1 LISAKVLPVNDDRDL
16 ERLEQLLRQTATDL
30 RDEFP
35 PTPPIAMSVRREV
48 QHRRTAPVTRLRVL
62 RLARAAALAA
72 AVFAAILLLSPDVR
86 EAVARFF
93 GLETVRIE
101 RIATVPAPTTQ
112 PTIQQTIQQTIQPT
126 PELAGL
132 TSLSQARAKVRFN
145 IRLPGYPPGIGQPR
159 RVYVQDFES
168 GQQVILVYPDF
179 ALFQSE
185 GVIYGKGGGGG
196 TLIQETTVAGEYALW
211 LSGSPHLVQI
221 QNPDGSY
228 REGSAR
234 LVDGNVLAWQ
244 AGGITYRL
252 ETQRSL
258 DEAMRI
264 AESLYTPGEPAGR
277 TTLPDARAQARFTI
291 RLPAYRPPL
300 SSPPSDGGDTEGVG
314 APERVYFQDF
324 GQDMGG
330 AQQVILVYPDFVLYE
345 AEGVVYQKS
354 VHEATIVE
362 EVEVGGRP
370 ALWLS
375 GAAHLIQVYDASGRV
390 DIDFTRLVE
399 GNVLAW
405 EDGNLTFRI
414 ETTRPL
420 EDALRIA
427 ELILPAP

>member
-1 LISAKVLPVNDDRDL
+1 VKNEHDL
-16 ERLEQLLRQTATDL
+16 ERLEQLLRQAATDL

-35 PTPPIAMSVRREV
+35 PTPPIAAPVRREL
-48 QHRRTAPVTRLRVL
+48 QRRRTAPATWLRVQQ
-62 RLARAAALAA
+62 LARAAALAA

-101 RIATVPAPTTQ
+101 RIATVPAPTRT
-112 PTIQQTIQQTIQPT
+112 PVSQQQATRPSF
-126 PELAGL
+126 ELAGL
-132 TSLSQARAKVRFN
+132 TTLADARARAKFD
-145 IRLPGYPPGIGQPR
+145 IRLPAYPPTLGQPR

-185 GVIYGKGGGGG
+185 GVIYGKGVGGG

-244 AGGITYRL
+244 AGDITYRL

-277 TTLPDARAQARFTI
+277 TTLPDARAKARFTI
-291 RLPAYRPPL
+291 RLPAYRPAL
-300 SSPPSDGGDTEGVG
+300 RVG

-375 GAAHLIQVYDASGRV
+375 GAVHLIQVYDTSGRV
-390 DIDFTRLVE
+390 DINFTRLVE

-427 ELILPAP
+427 ESIGPAP

>member
-1 LISAKVLPVNDDRDL
+1 MNDDRDL
-16 ERLEQLLRQTATDL
+16 ERLEQLLRQAATDL

-35 PTPPIAMSVRREV
+35 PTPAIA
-48 QHRRTAPVTRLRVL
+48 APVRHALQRRRAAPLMRLRVQ

-72 AVFAAILLLSPDVR
+72 AVFAAILLLLPDVR

-112 PTIQQTIQQTIQPT
+112 PTIQQTIQPT

-159 RVYVQDFES
+159 RVYVQNFES

-185 GVIYGKGGGGG
+185 GVIYGKAVGGG
-196 TLIQETTVAGEYALW
+196 TLVQETTVAGEYALW

-258 DEAMRI
+258 DEARRI

-291 RLPAYRPPL
+291 RLP
-300 SSPPSDGGDTEGVG
+300 SSPPFDGRAG
-314 APERVYFQDF
+314 APNRVYFQDF

-345 AEGVVYQKS
+345 AEGAIYRKS

-375 GAAHLIQVYDASGRV
+375 GAAHLVQVYDASGRV
-390 DIDFTRLVE
+390 DVDFTRLVE

-405 EDGNLTFRI
+405 EVGNLTFRI
-414 ETTRPL
+414 ETTWPL

-427 ELILPAP
+427 ESISPAP

>member
-1 LISAKVLPVNDDRDL
+1 VNDDRDL
-16 ERLEQLLRQTATDL
+16 ERLEQLLRQTATNL

-35 PTPPIAMSVRREV
+35 PTPPIAAPVRREL
-48 QHRRTAPVTRLRVL
+48 QRRRTTPVTRLHVQQ
-62 RLARAAALAA
+62 LARAVALAA

-93 GLETVRIE
+93 GLDTVRIE
-101 RIATVPAPTTQ
+101 RIATVPAPALTPGPSPVADDRRGEQ
-112 PTIQQTIQQTIQPT
+112 APRPTF
-126 PELAGL
+126 ELTGL
-132 TSLSQARAKVRFN
+132 TTLADARARAKFD
-145 IRLPGYPPGIGQPR
+145 IRLPAYPPTLGQPR

-185 GVIYGKGGGGG
+185 GVIYGKGVGGG

-228 REGSAR
+228 RGGSAR

-252 ETQRSL
+252 ETQQSL
-258 DEAMRI
+258 DEAKRI
-264 AESLYTPGEPAGR
+264 AESLPTPGEPVGR
-277 TTLPDARAQARFTI
+277 TTLPDARTEARFTI
-291 RLPAYRPPL
+291 RLPAYWPPL
-300 SSPPSDGGDTEGVG
+300 SSPPSDGGDRGGVG

-345 AEGVVYQKS
+345 AEGVIYQKS

-414 ETTRPL
+414 ETTRPI

-427 ELILPAP
+427 EAIR

>member
-1 LISAKVLPVNDDRDL
+1 MNDDRDL

-35 PTPPIAMSVRREV
+35 PTPPMGAPVRREL
-48 QHRRTAPVTRLRVL
+48 QRRRTAPVTRLRVQ

-101 RIATVPAPTTQ
+101 RIATVPAPPTQ
-112 PTIQQTIQQTIQPT
+112 PTIQQTLQPT

-185 GVIYGKGGGGG
+185 GVIYGKGVGGG

-228 REGSAR
+228 WEGSAR

-252 ETQRSL
+252 ETTL
-258 DEAMRI
+258 PLEETLRI
-264 AESLYTPGEPAGR
+264 AESLYAPGEPAGR
-277 TTLPDARAQARFTI
+277 TTLPDAQAQARFTI
-291 RLPAYRPPL
+291 LLP
-300 SSPPSDGGDTEGVG
+300 SSPPFDGGDRGGAG
-314 APERVYFQDF
+314 APNRVYFQDF

-330 AQQVILVYPDFVLYE
+330 AQHVILVYPDFVLYE
-345 AEGVVYQKS
+345 AEGAIYRKS

-375 GAAHLIQVYDASGRV
+375 GAAHLVQVYDASGRV
-390 DIDFTRLVE
+390 DVDFTRLVE

-405 EDGNLTFRI
+405 EVGNLTFRI
-414 ETTRPL
+414 ETTWPL

-427 ELILPAP
+427 ESISPAP

>member
-1 LISAKVLPVNDDRDL
+1 MNDNRDL
-16 ERLEQLLRQTATDL
+16 EKLERLLHQAATDL

-35 PTPPIAMSVRREV
+35 PTPPIAAPVRREL
-48 QHRRTAPVTRLRVL
+48 QRRRTAPVTRLRVQ
-62 RLARAAALAA
+62 RLARAMALAA

-101 RIATVPAPTTQ
+101 RIATVPAPALTPGPSPVADDRRGEQ
-112 PTIQQTIQQTIQPT
+112 APPPTFDPSASLRAG
-126 PELAGL
+126 LAGL
-132 TSLSQARAKVRFN
+132 TTLADARARAKFD
-145 IRLPGYPPGIGQPR
+145 IRLPAYPPALGQPR

-185 GVIYGKGGGGG
+185 GVVYGKGVGGG

-211 LSGSPHLVQI
+211 LSGSPHLIQV
-221 QNPDGSY
+221 QNPDGTY
-228 REGSAR
+228 REETAR
-234 LVDGNVLAWQ
+234 LVEGNVLAWQ

-291 RLPAYRPPL
+291 RLPAYRPSL
-300 SSPPSDGGDTEGVG
+300 GVG
-314 APERVYFQDF
+314 TPERVYFQDF
-324 GQDMGG
+324 DQDMGG

-345 AEGVVYQKS
+345 AEGVVYGKS

-427 ELILPAP
+427 ESIGPAP